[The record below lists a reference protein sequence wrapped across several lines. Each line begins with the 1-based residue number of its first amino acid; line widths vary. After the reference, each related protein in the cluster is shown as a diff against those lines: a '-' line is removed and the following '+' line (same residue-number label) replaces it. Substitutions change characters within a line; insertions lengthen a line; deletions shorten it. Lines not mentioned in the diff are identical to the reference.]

1 MTKFVDIKNIDPI
14 ILFKEK
20 YEDAKQADQKN
31 IEAICISSFNKTKK
45 EVDSRFV
52 NLKFVDGDDF
62 IFFSNYDSPKSKA
75 FMSHSQISA
84 CIFWESIN
92 TQIRFKAKIK
102 RTSVKFNK
110 KYFKKRS
117 SEKNILA
124 ISSNQS
130 NEIASFKDVLEKY
143 ENVKNNY
150 NNTECPDH
158 WGGFSFK
165 PYEIEFWEG
174 NEFRLNKRTL
184 YRFQEKSW
192 HSLILEP

>member
-52 NLKFVDGDDF
+52 NLKFVDGDEF

>member
-31 IEAICISSFNKTKK
+31 IEAICISSFNKTKN

-52 NLKFVDGDDF
+52 NLKFVDGDEF

>member
-31 IEAICISSFNKTKK
+31 IEAICISSFNKTTK

-52 NLKFVDGDDF
+52 NLKFVDGDEF

>member
-52 NLKFVDGDDF
+52 NLKFVDGDEF

-130 NEIASFKDVLEKY
+130 NEIASFKNVLEKY
-143 ENVKNNY
+143 ENVNNNY

-165 PYEIEFWEG
+165 PYEIEFREG

>member
-52 NLKFVDGDDF
+52 NLKFVDGDEF

-174 NEFRLNKRTL
+174 NEFRLNKELCIDFKKRVGLT
-184 YRFQEKSW
+184 
-192 HSLILEP
+192 

>member
-52 NLKFVDGDDF
+52 NLKFVDGDEF

-192 HSLILEP
+192 HSLSLEP

>member
-52 NLKFVDGDDF
+52 NLKFVDGDEF

-130 NEIASFKDVLEKY
+130 NEIASFKNVLEKY

>member
-31 IEAICISSFNKTKK
+31 IEAICISSFNKTKN

-52 NLKFVDGDDF
+52 NLKFVDGDEF

-130 NEIASFKDVLEKY
+130 NEIASFKDVLEKESLVHKDETAFFY
-143 ENVKNNY
+143 EKFNLYCVALY
-150 NNTECPDH
+150 
-158 WGGFSFK
+158 FL
-165 PYEIEFWEG
+165 FW
-174 NEFRLNKRTL
+174 F
-184 YRFQEKSW
+184 
-192 HSLILEP
+192 

>member
-52 NLKFVDGDDF
+52 NLKFVDGD
-62 IFFSNYDSPKSKA
+62 
-75 FMSHSQISA
+75 
-84 CIFWESIN
+84 ESIN

-130 NEIASFKDVLEKY
+130 NEIASFKNVLEKY

>member
-1 MTKFVDIKNIDPI
+1 MTKLVDIKNIDPI

-52 NLKFVDGDDF
+52 NLKFVDGDEF

>member
-1 MTKFVDIKNIDPI
+1 MTEFVDIKNIDPI

-52 NLKFVDGDDF
+52 NLKFVDGDEF

>member
-1 MTKFVDIKNIDPI
+1 
-14 ILFKEK
+14 
-20 YEDAKQADQKN
+20 
-31 IEAICISSFNKTKK
+31 
-45 EVDSRFV
+45 
-52 NLKFVDGDDF
+52 
-62 IFFSNYDSPKSKA
+62 
-75 FMSHSQISA
+75 MSHSQISA

-130 NEIASFKDVLEKY
+130 NEIASFKNVLEKY

-158 WGGFSFK
+158 WGGFSLNHMRLNFG
-165 PYEIEFWEG
+165 EG